1 MAMVIGIGHPIRQN
15 DRLVQRYAPR
25 PARPGPAGPRP
36 AIPQKPHFQI
46 SNVQHGL
53 EQQYYRVEVLEKAL
67 AYREMSVDE
76 REAMEAELDA
86 IKKLLITNEKSLRKL
101 QSENRQ
107 TVSVAGLFIFLC
119 VAVFLIYTVLTNTN

>member
-1 MAMVIGIGHPIRQN
+1 MNKKKHLKNYFFVKS
-15 DRLVQRYAPR
+15 L
-25 PARPGPAGPRP
+25 
-36 AIPQKPHFQI
+36 FQI

-67 AYREMSVDE
+67 AYRELSLDE
-76 REAMEAELDA
+76 REAMEAELQA
-86 IKKLLITNEKSLRKL
+86 IKKLLLTNEKSLRKL

-119 VAVFLIYTVLTNTN
+119 FAVFLIYTVLTNTN

>member
-1 MAMVIGIGHPIRQN
+1 M
-15 DRLVQRYAPR
+15 
-25 PARPGPAGPRP
+25 
-36 AIPQKPHFQI
+36 
-46 SNVQHGL
+46 
-53 EQQYYRVEVLEKAL
+53 EKAL

-119 VAVFLIYTVLTNTN
+119 VAVFLIYTVFTNTN

>member
-1 MAMVIGIGHPIRQN
+1 MINWKYQTSNFPLILGKRYKYHSFLPFIKIRTN
-15 DRLVQRYAPR
+15 FFFVKSLFFSDFKCSTWSWTA
-25 PARPGPAGPRP
+25 
-36 AIPQKPHFQI
+36 
-46 SNVQHGL
+46 
-53 EQQYYRVEVLEKAL
+53 VLQSWSLGKAL

>member
-1 MAMVIGIGHPIRQN
+1 
-15 DRLVQRYAPR
+15 
-25 PARPGPAGPRP
+25 
-36 AIPQKPHFQI
+36 
-46 SNVQHGL
+46 
-53 EQQYYRVEVLEKAL
+53 
-67 AYREMSVDE
+67 MSVDE

>member
-1 MAMVIGIGHPIRQN
+1 M
-15 DRLVQRYAPR
+15 
-25 PARPGPAGPRP
+25 
-36 AIPQKPHFQI
+36 
-46 SNVQHGL
+46 
-53 EQQYYRVEVLEKAL
+53 EKAL

>member
-1 MAMVIGIGHPIRQN
+1 MINWKYQTSNFPLILGKRYKYHSFLPFIKIRTLFFFLWN
-15 DRLVQRYAPR
+15 HYF
-25 PARPGPAGPRP
+25 
-36 AIPQKPHFQI
+36 FQI

-76 REAMEAELDA
+76 REAMEAELEA

>member
-1 MAMVIGIGHPIRQN
+1 M
-15 DRLVQRYAPR
+15 
-25 PARPGPAGPRP
+25 
-36 AIPQKPHFQI
+36 
-46 SNVQHGL
+46 
-53 EQQYYRVEVLEKAL
+53 EKAL

-76 REAMEAELDA
+76 REAMEAELEA